1 MGELEEIGRRSWS
14 GKSQLLTGWLCDGWV
29 LVWGQYFQG
38 VLNPYDLLEFQAVSN
53 RLVTNLLCVVLPAT
67 LHKNIFQI

>member
-1 MGELEEIGRRSWS
+1 MGELEEIGRR
-14 GKSQLLTGWLCDGWV
+14 GWLCDRWV

-53 RLVTNLLCVVLPAT
+53 A
-67 LHKNIFQI
+67 